1 MLNLGN
7 LNVKDL
13 FLGSTKVS
21 SAWLGTQ
28 KVWPVG
34 SAAPYDY
41 RVEWI

>member
-1 MLNLGN
+1 MLNFGN

-28 KVWPVG
+28 KVWP
-34 SAAPYDY
+34 SLPYDAE
-41 RVEWI
+41 VEWL